1 MPSFDIV
8 SEVDWQEVKN
18 AVNQANKEITNRF
31 DFKGSQSK
39 IDESDPNLTLYGD
52 DDFKVGQ
59 MLEILQ
65 LKLAKRSVDLGCL
78 DKDEVKESPTG
89 KAMQAI
95 HVRQGVDIDLARKIV
110 KLIKNQ
116 KLKVQA
122 AIQGKQIRVTGKKRD
137 DLQQIM
143 AFLKEQKL
151 GLPLQYT
158 NFREQ
163 TV

>member
-18 AVNQANKEITNRF
+18 AVNQASKEITNRF
-31 DFKGSQSK
+31 DFKGSQAK

-52 DDFKVGQ
+52 DDFKVAQ

-78 DKDEVKESPTG
+78 DKGEVQESSTG
-89 KAMQAI
+89 KAMQTI
-95 HVRQGVDIDLARKIV
+95 KVRQGVDIDLARKIV
-110 KLIKNQ
+110 KLIKNK

-122 AIQGKQIRVTGKKRD
+122 AIQGEQVRVTGKKRD
-137 DLQQIM
+137 DLQEVM
-143 AFLKEQKL
+143 TFLKEQKL
-151 GLPLQYT
+151 GLPLQYI
-158 NFREQ
+158 NFRD
-163 TV
+163 